1 MANTNGYTLVELM
14 VTVVVVSALAA
25 FLFPAV
31 INIFAGGTRGYNK
44 ARLTLESQ
52 TTLRGIVEQIRNGS
66 SIRNSNLI
74 SDSNKGSDWNT
85 DDADHVL
92 IIASPATDNDGEFI
106 ENELTGLPYQDEFVY
121 YVDEQSLHRRTLAH
135 PLAVGNS
142 RTTTCSV
149 SPQTSSC
156 TAGAP
161 SDAELSNS
169 FDDLSFVMYD
179 QDNAVTT
186 TAAAAR
192 SVEFT
197 LNLINLGL
205 GKDPVVTSVDRMTF
219 RNIGDGN
226 GGA

>member
-1 MANTNGYTLVELM
+1 MANTSGYTLVELM

-44 ARLTLESQ
+44 AGLTLESQ
-52 TTLRGIVEQIRNGS
+52 TILRGIVEQIRNGS
-66 SIRNSNLI
+66 SIRNTNLI
-74 SDSNKGSDWNT
+74 SDTNKGSNWNT
-85 DDADHVL
+85 ADVDHVL
-92 IIASPATDNDGEFI
+92 IIASPATDSSGDFI

-121 YVDEQSLHRRTLAH
+121 YVDGDSLYRRTLAH
-135 PLAVGNS
+135 PLAVDNS

-149 SPQTSSC
+149 SSQTSSC
-156 TAGAP
+156 TAGGP
-161 SDAELSNS
+161 NDAELTTS

-179 QDNAVTT
+179 QDNTVTA
-186 TAAAAR
+186 TASAAR
-192 SVEFT
+192 SVEFR
-197 LNLINLGL
+197 LNLIDRGL
-205 GKDPVVTSVDRMTF
+205 GKDPVVTSVNRMTF